1 MTWRVLRVVL
11 AALVASGCAPLRPV
25 APSGSDALDAC
36 RAFYHVLDASI
47 DRAAVRDGGAARIA
61 GFPYL
66 RVDRLLAS
74 FANEDLRQDQ
84 VRAWMDQLVALDLQA
99 RTIEL
104 ANLPRADLDRIAL
117 DDVDVDARLR
127 DCATRLSSADL
138 ADASRVETLRR
149 VARVPDDYDTWKR
162 VAGVYWLTRVPFAA
176 GVRRYQAEVARA
188 FATAPA
194 DLPVRGRLVAY
205 RTASSDPPAVRMRM
219 PADALGI
226 PRPDPITLTRLFA
239 VHAPVWVVDE
249 LDENDRIGRV
259 RWSSGAVLH
268 VDTAQPT
275 EYRRIAYTRAGTHTL
290 LQLVYSVWFPA
301 RPKASALD
309 LLAGQLDGIVWRV
322 TLAPDG
328 APLIFDS
335 IHSCGCYHQFFPTVR
350 AVPLAQ
356 RSTLE
361 EGAFVPQRL
370 DRIAARLAVRV
381 AARTHFL
388 QRVHAVDAVR
398 TAARDLVPETD
409 DALRSLP
416 LDEGGRRSA
425 FRSDGMVAGSER
437 GERLVFWPMGVRSP
451 GAMRQWGRH
460 ATAFVGRRHFDDA
473 RLLER
478 YFRFDLASAPAR

>member
-1 MTWRVLRVVL
+1 MTWRVLGVVL
-11 AALVASGCAPLRPV
+11 AALVASGCAPMRPV
-25 APSGSDALDAC
+25 APSGSAALDAC

-74 FANEDLRQDQ
+74 FSDEDLRPEQ
-84 VRAWMDQLVALDLQA
+84 VRAWMEQLVALDLQA
-99 RTIEL
+99 RAIEL

-127 DCATRLSSADL
+127 DCAARLSAADL

-162 VAGVYWLTRVPFAA
+162 VAGGYWLTRVPFAA

-188 FATAPA
+188 FATPLE

-205 RTASSDPPAVRMRM
+205 RTASSHPPAVRVRM

-226 PRPDPITLTRLFA
+226 PRPDPVTLTRLLA

-275 EYRRIAYTRAGTHTL
+275 EYRRIAYTRVGMHTL

-309 LLAGQLDGIVWRV
+309 LLAGQFDGIVWRV

-328 APLIFDS
+328 APLIYDS

-350 AVPLAQ
+350 ALPLAQ
-356 RSTLE
+356 RGTLE
-361 EGAFVPQRL
+361 EDAFVPQRL

-388 QRVHAVDAVR
+388 QRAHAVDAVR
-398 TAARDLVPETD
+398 TARDLVPESD

-416 LDEGGRRSA
+416 LAEGGRRSA
-425 FRSDGMVAGSER
+425 FRSDGMVAGSARAER
-437 GERLVFWPMGVRSP
+437 FVFWPMGVRSP

-478 YFRFDLASAPAR
+478 YFRFDLASAPSR